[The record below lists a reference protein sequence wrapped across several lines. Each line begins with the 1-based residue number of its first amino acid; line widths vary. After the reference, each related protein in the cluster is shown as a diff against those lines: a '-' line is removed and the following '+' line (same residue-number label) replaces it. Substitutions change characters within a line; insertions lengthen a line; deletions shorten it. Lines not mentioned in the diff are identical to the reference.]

1 VGETLTPRRRNDD
14 VRTDRT
20 DRRRDDDGDEFGGKR
35 IDREALNVSCRPGP
49 SRMVKRDEAWRLD

>member
-1 VGETLTPRRRNDD
+1 MGETLTPRRRNDD

-49 SRMVKRDEAWRLD
+49 SRNGEAG

>member
-1 VGETLTPRRRNDD
+1 MVVGETLTPRRRNDD

-20 DRRRDDDGDEFGGKR
+20 DRRRDDDDDDEFGGKR

-49 SRMVKRDEAWRLD
+49 SRNGEAG